1 MRTGLAAAWLA
12 DHPHARRV
20 SAVMTSVYALS
31 LWSVVSAPNALASN
45 GSAALNWTGL
55 RDTYGVPIASY
66 FLSVVSVPEAAM
78 NNGVAVSLIDPSSW
92 MPWMA
97 AATERAVE
105 SATAA
110 WWLTGLA
117 GAFIFI
123 VAAALWFV
131 RFALSTG
138 WLMAIATFAEPLF
151 NSVNALVHNMML
163 ASIAITICA
172 IVAGF
177 HMFNGNTG
185 RGWAIIATAL
195 ALTVLGMTVFRDPIG
210 DLYSEHGLLAL
221 GRGTGFEIAQG
232 ATGASFG
239 SGASLDAQLDGLMSR
254 VVTAGVRQ
262 PLQLLNFGMV
272 VDGIGGCGRAWSAAM
287 MAADGVDGPGPA
299 HAMAQCGAPQ
309 ALAHAQ
315 RLGGS
320 DATIAVAFVA
330 VGIMVALVFW
340 YVGLSV
346 MLVGIKSLYFAIL
359 VGPVFLVGL
368 AGFGRAASFAKHC
381 AIELAMHVVQ
391 LMVFE
396 VYLAV
401 STIALSWVLTTSAMG
416 SATATTM
423 PRVLLMGF
431 IAALLW
437 LGFRFID
444 HSFHADG
451 IGTIGRQVRSVW
463 SAGTG
468 AVRQPYDDAGRY
480 RDSAR
485 SLAARWQGRRD
496 GQGDD
501 PAAQADTPAANRAP
515 RGVDLFKPRPSTR
528 PASGTA
534 PTAPATGPPQH
545 QHGALARAAAGV
557 VGTAARVAA
566 PEAAA
571 AALVADKAATSVGHV
586 VHHQSSGASAA
597 HRSSRQQPETPAPVH
612 QPAGVGAQHNSDEQP
627 LPEPRAQTPAM
638 GPRRSSGPASGAQ
651 PREDQREQRGNL
663 GAPAAHDSH
672 NALDGAAQPG
682 SARQQQRPPSR
693 GDHR

>member
-1 MRTGLAAAWLA
+1 MRAELVAAWLA
-12 DHPHARRV
+12 EHPQARRV
-20 SAVMTSVYALS
+20 TAVMTSVYVLS
-31 LWSVVSAPNALASN
+31 LWSLVAAPNALASN

-55 RDTYGVPIASY
+55 RDTYGVPIAAY

-78 NNGVAVSLIDPSSW
+78 NNGVEVSLIDPSSW

-163 ASIAITICA
+163 ASIAITVCA
-172 IVAGF
+172 IAAGF
-177 HMFNGNTG
+177 HMFTGHTG
-185 RGWAIIATAL
+185 RGWAIIVTAL
-195 ALTVLGMTVFRDPIG
+195 TLTVLGMTVFHDPIG
-210 DLYSEHGLLAL
+210 DLYSENGLLAL

-272 VDGIGGCGRAWSAAM
+272 VDGIGGCGRAWSAAVI
-287 MAADGVDGPGPA
+287 AADGVDGPGPA

-320 DATIAVAFVA
+320 DATMAMVFVA
-330 VGIMVALVFW
+330 VGIMVALFFW
-340 YVGLSV
+340 HVGLSV

-359 VGPVFLVGL
+359 IGPVFLVGL
-368 AGFGRAASFAKHC
+368 AGFGRAACFAKHC
-381 AIELAMHVVQ
+381 AIELAMHVAQ

-401 STIALSWVLTTSAMG
+401 STIALAWVLTTSAMA
-416 SATATTM
+416 STTATTM
-423 PRVLLMGF
+423 PRVLLMGL

-437 LGFRFID
+437 LGFRFVD
-444 HSFHADG
+444 RSFHTDS

-463 SAGTG
+463 SAGAG
-468 AVRQPYDDAGRY
+468 AVRQPFDDAVRY
-480 RDSAR
+480 QDNAR
-485 SLAARWQGRRD
+485 GLAQRWQARRGRN
-496 GQGDD
+496 GDD
-501 PAAQADTPAANRAP
+501 ADTQADTPVANRVA

-528 PASGTA
+528 PGAGPPA
-534 PTAPATGPPQH
+534 AAPAAEAPQH
-545 QHGALARAAAGV
+545 QHGAAVRTAASV

-566 PEAAA
+566 PEVAAA
-571 AALVADKAATSVGHV
+571 AMVVDKTAKSVSHLG
-586 VHHQSSGASAA
+586 HHQSSFASRSEKASGQQSAA
-597 HRSSRQQPETPAPVH
+597 PASVH
-612 QPAGVGAQHNSDEQP
+612 QPTEVGAQRSNEAQP
-627 LPEPRAQTPAM
+627 LPASRAQSAVM
-638 GPRRSSGPASGAQ
+638 GPRRSPALEGPAQ
-651 PREDQREQRGNL
+651 PGGDQHEHRGNL
-663 GAPAAHDSH
+663 GAVAASDSR

-682 SARQQQRPPSR
+682 SATQLHGPPSR
-693 GDHR
+693 GEHR